1 MCRRP
6 SRNVSCTVQ
15 PRVSDACGEDYCVLI
30 SVVVDVILPE
40 ERRGGDINDGVLC
53 YCLFFIAVR
62 CSIIEEEGEE

>member
-1 MCRRP
+1 M
-6 SRNVSCTVQ
+6 SVVQ
-15 PRVSDACGEDYCVLI
+15 YTDVCGEDYCVLI

-40 ERRGGDINDGVLC
+40 EERRGGDIIDGGVLC

>member
-40 ERRGGDINDGVLC
+40 EKRRSINDGVLC

>member
-40 ERRGGDINDGVLC
+40 ERRGGDIIDGGVLC
-53 YCLFFIAVR
+53 YCFLFFIAVR
-62 CSIIEEEGEE
+62 CSSI